1 MSRSSN
7 LYDAHLM
14 SFPFSFSFIIFGSS
28 FLSLFG
34 RLLYLCAYCVCC
46 VCFYLFEVVLLYCV
60 MVVCDVDVCDV
71 SVLSVYVC
79 GGFDVVEC
87 IVCYLFGIYLCM
99 FFSGGH

>member
-1 MSRSSN
+1 MS
-7 LYDAHLM
+7 
-14 SFPFSFSFIIFGSS
+14 FSFSFNFNVFGSS
-28 FLSLFG
+28 VFSSFGSLLKYFIPQ
-34 RLLYLCAYCVCC
+34 YSADLCAYLCC
-46 VCFYLFEVVLLYCV
+46 VCSYLFEVVLLYCV